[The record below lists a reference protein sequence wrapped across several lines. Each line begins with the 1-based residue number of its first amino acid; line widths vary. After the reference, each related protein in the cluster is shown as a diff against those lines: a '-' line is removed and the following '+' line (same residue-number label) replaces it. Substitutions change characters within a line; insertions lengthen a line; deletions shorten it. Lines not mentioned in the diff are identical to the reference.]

1 MLLQTINSSNILLL
15 KNAGILIVENTKNVK
30 LFSGKCLLV
39 TLSQIDVQKDDV
51 LSVITCCPDQLI
63 INITKRLV
71 YDHLVNIGKTVVG
84 NIPPM
89 YKITIRSHMFLGAYR
104 AAVCVGP
111 SSSNNY
117 KGQRILGL
125 YNDYKEANEALSR
138 LEKLG
143 GLQSVV
149 HTPDV
154 IDQVFNN
161 NMTKSYKLR

>member
-1 MLLQTINSSNILLL
+1 MVITKAAELYMLFQTIDSSNILLL

-39 TLSQIDVQKDDV
+39 TLSQINVQKDDV
-51 LSVITCCPDQLI
+51 LSVITCSKDQMV

-71 YDHLVNIGKTVVG
+71 YDHLIHLGKTIVG

-89 YKITIRSHMFLGAYR
+89 YKFTIRSHMFLGAHR
-104 AAVCVGP
+104 AAVCIGP

-125 YNDYKEANEALSR
+125 YNDYKRQMKPCLAWKS
-138 LEKLG
+138 LG
-143 GLQSVV
+143 
-149 HTPDV
+149 DC
-154 IDQVFNN
+154 
-161 NMTKSYKLR
+161 RA